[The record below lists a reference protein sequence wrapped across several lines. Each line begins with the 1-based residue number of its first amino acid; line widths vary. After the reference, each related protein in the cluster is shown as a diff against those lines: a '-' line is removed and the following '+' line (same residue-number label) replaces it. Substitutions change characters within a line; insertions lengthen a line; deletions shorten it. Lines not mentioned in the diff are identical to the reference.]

1 MAIKEKMRLSLPEK
15 RLRTLRDK
23 LYQNEIPDEAT
34 ITPSVYGNFLEIAQ
48 LLHRHARSGGAASL
62 KKYEASLLIERPDI
76 VKIISGAAP
85 APAPKTGSV
94 AAECEQEQKYE
105 LHPLSFFK
113 NLPKREWGIDKI
125 IFDRGTSVFVGDG
138 GSGKSTFVL
147 DMMLSRV
154 YGRDFLGHPTK
165 RGFIVWI
172 AAESVDE
179 IFPRVYAWMLKHGIP
194 EEAAPDIWFLDERVP
209 FNNLAEVDT
218 FIEAVREQTEDMGKE
233 VAGFVFDTYARCT
246 PGSDENNTQETKLI
260 AESIAKISKEF
271 NTHVAVI
278 HHTNAQGRIRG
289 NTALRDDVDTVWNV
303 TKEQGGGIKLH
314 CDKMRG
320 QLEPPDFF
328 VKMHS
333 QLLSDTDLEDTAPVI
348 VSAEG
353 DLAEPFTPKAQLQML
368 EILQAHVR
376 LSCNQWQKHC
386 EKSLGIAQ
394 ATFYNHL
401 KTLKLDGSLVLP
413 SQTDK
418 GKPIYYSVSTTGT
431 SLLKGGNED
440 E

>member
-48 LLHRHARSGGAASL
+48 LLHRHALSGGAASL

-94 AAECEQEQKYE
+94 VAECEQEQKYE

-113 NLPKREWGIDKI
+113 NMPKREWGIDKI
-125 IFDRGTSVFVGDG
+125 IFDRGTSVFVGNG

-154 YGRDFLGHPTK
+154 YGLDFLGRPTK
-165 RGFIVWI
+165 RGFIVWC

-194 EEAAPDIWFLDERVP
+194 LEDAPDIWFLDERVP

-218 FIEAVREQTEDMGKE
+218 FIEAIREQTEDMGKE

-246 PGSDENNTQETKLI
+246 PGFDENDTQESKLA
-260 AESIAKISKEF
+260 AESIAKISQEF
-271 NTHVAVI
+271 ATHVAVI
-278 HHTNAQGRIRG
+278 HHTNAKGHIRG
-289 NTALRDDVDTVWNV
+289 STVLRDDVDTVWNV
-303 TKEQGGGIKLH
+303 TLEASGGIKLS

-320 QLEPPDFF
+320 QQEPPDFH
-328 VKMHS
+328 VKMYS
-333 QLLSDTDLEDTAPVI
+333 QLLSDNLEDTAPVI

-353 DLAEPFTPKAQLQML
+353 DLAEPFTPKASLQML
-368 EILQAHVR
+368 EILQAHGK
-376 LSCNQWQKHC
+376 LSCIDWQKHC
-386 EKSLGIAQ
+386 EKVHAISER
-394 ATFYNHL
+394 TFYKHRSGMEQ
-401 KTLKLDGSLVLP
+401 DGLLVIP
-413 SQTDK
+413 EKDK
-418 GKPIYYSVSTTGT
+418 GKKVWYALSEKGSALLQSGGT
-431 SLLKGGNED
+431 D
-440 E
+440 EV